1 MQPDPTDDD
10 PTRALDDFVRRMRPG
25 PGAGSGHDAD
35 ADVDSGLPDLSGLN
49 QLLHGRP
56 APAGPRRGG
65 VLRSGQAWSADDVV
79 DVPELPRAPPPPAP
93 ADTAAL
99 DHSLRQ
105 ASTQAAAQWAQ
116 DAAAAAA
123 PVWQPGA
130 VQALAVQRHTQRDP
144 RLLAQPQA
152 DAWLGL
158 LRPVLDARTEL
169 STSAQGPVVDHHP
182 AQALLL
188 LWAPAATPRRSA
200 WPDRVA
206 LVAQPLPADDGAAL
220 LAHVPAGALLWL
232 DAHGQDK
239 HGQDANTHGQDRADW
254 ALGAELLLLH
264 EPAMQAAQLDG
275 LRAFIEA
282 ERVARFERLNAG
294 YRRGD
299 DGSVQR
305 NG

>member
-1 MQPDPTDDD
+1 MQPDPTDRDDNDD
-10 PTRALDDFVRRMRPG
+10 PTRALDDFVRRMRTG
-25 PGAGSGHDAD
+25 PAAGGSHGGGTDTDAGANP
-35 ADVDSGLPDLSGLN
+35 GLPDLSGLD
-49 QLLHGRP
+49 QRLHGTP

-79 DVPELPRAPPPPAP
+79 DVPELPRAPPPPA
-93 ADTAAL
+93 DTAAL
-99 DHSLRQ
+99 DDSLRQ
-105 ASTQAAAQWAQ
+105 ASTQAAALWAQ
-116 DAAAAAA
+116 DAAAAAG

-130 VQALAVQRHTQRDP
+130 DRALAQQRQARRDP

-152 DAWLGL
+152 DAWVGL
-158 LRPVLDARTEL
+158 LRPVLAARTEL
-169 STSAQGPVVDHHP
+169 STSAQGPVVDHHA
-182 AQALLL
+182 AQALLM
-188 LWAPAATPRRSA
+188 LWAPVATGQRST

-220 LAHVPAGALLWL
+220 LAHVPAGAPLWL
-232 DAHGQDK
+232 AAQGHDTPGHEA
-239 HGQDANTHGQDRADW
+239 ADW

-264 EPAMQAAQLDG
+264 EPALQAAQLDG

-294 YRRGD
+294 YQRGD

-305 NG
+305 RA